1 MTGLQEAFYIIAI
14 IYMGVMF
21 LLILVAL
28 AALLV
33 IRHKII
39 SLERMVKDKIETVV
53 SVGARAGEIV
63 ETVKNFTKK
72 KRK

>member
-14 IYMGVMF
+14 IYMSVMF